1 MAVADVTPI
10 DVAWARER
18 SWRVRDDDFSLA
30 VGSTDDVPGCDRTPK
45 MGTRGNKLRQD
56 KRKRKRVGGFWVLG

>member
-1 MAVADVTPI
+1 MELFSKT
-10 DVAWARER
+10 
-18 SWRVRDDDFSLA
+18 SLA

-56 KRKRKRVGGFWVLG
+56 KKKGKRVGLGALGLGVDRLIQ